1 MDRTMAGRHTPSLEY
16 KPEPLHRTRS
26 ELLAARKEGMKDSIT
41 YDLDGDG
48 FVSGRGGVGGAV
60 GVDAENCEVIVAA
73 TVMRFCLSQFGG
85 SAKVALRYMT
95 ATLLV
100 DAVPGWRVSCV
111 SAGGPY

>member
-48 FVSGRGGVGGAV
+48 FVSVGR
-60 GVDAENCEVIVAA
+60 C
-73 TVMRFCLSQFGG
+73 
-85 SAKVALRYMT
+85 
-95 ATLLV
+95 
-100 DAVPGWRVSCV
+100 WR
-111 SAGGPY
+111 